1 MLPWLALGLCGQS
14 IYVMVN
20 RLPWPVDFE
29 PHWFCSGLQWPWD
42 LGRDIIFNKEIWL
55 WQRNL
60 MKTESQSLKQV
71 QTVASAQPTTELALF
86 VVALALPHPEAE
98 ATTFKQF
105 QTRFHLI
112 SQIFA
117 DSLPPGSSCS
127 GPNENVEKSGTTG
140 PRPHMGIPARA
151 EELSS
156 NSKSSK
162 LPKSRNPTIQGH
174 ENFAR
179 LICHGIPHMP
189 HMPDRT
195 SMLGRNFAAPA
206 FRPLEAALQAALEVL
221 ELALA
226 IEDPG
231 LTSWHQPSFL
241 GAEPPAA
248 GPPTSPTAPTAKGA
262 GHSARPAGSQ
272 EVEAVAEVGSQ
283 VFHEGAATGHRFP
296 SSLECRTKEFD
307 PGLIHPEGSE
317 WGSRP
322 AVAQRCSPPPQ
333 IWKGGGT
340 EASACHGVPQSWEIS
355 AAWCRLKHKWLT
367 KVRPNET
374 LQAVGLSQRLN
385 IGIHWISFPAL
396 KNAISHSPM
405 FKHFDSSKIHANL
418 RSTETINIKTSSGSK
433 PASGSQCQAVQA
445 MPNQVEDSPYWFTA
459 VLPVAPRC
467 SSGLHHFQSRALL
480 GSAIEDHSWCLGQFP
495 HATLDRMTCKK
506 RAKKTFKKHLFLICS
521 SQFH

>member
-1 MLPWLALGLCGQS
+1 
-14 IYVMVN
+14 
-20 RLPWPVDFE
+20 
-29 PHWFCSGLQWPWD
+29 
-42 LGRDIIFNKEIWL
+42 
-55 WQRNL
+55 

-231 LTSWHQPSFL
+231 LTS
-241 GAEPPAA
+241 
-248 GPPTSPTAPTAKGA
+248 
-262 GHSARPAGSQ
+262 
-272 EVEAVAEVGSQ
+272 
-283 VFHEGAATGHRFP
+283 
-296 SSLECRTKEFD
+296 
-307 PGLIHPEGSE
+307 
-317 WGSRP
+317 
-322 AVAQRCSPPPQ
+322 
-333 IWKGGGT
+333 
-340 EASACHGVPQSWEIS
+340 
-355 AAWCRLKHKWLT
+355 
-367 KVRPNET
+367 
-374 LQAVGLSQRLN
+374 
-385 IGIHWISFPAL
+385 
-396 KNAISHSPM
+396 
-405 FKHFDSSKIHANL
+405 
-418 RSTETINIKTSSGSK
+418 
-433 PASGSQCQAVQA
+433 
-445 MPNQVEDSPYWFTA
+445 
-459 VLPVAPRC
+459 
-467 SSGLHHFQSRALL
+467 
-480 GSAIEDHSWCLGQFP
+480 
-495 HATLDRMTCKK
+495 
-506 RAKKTFKKHLFLICS
+506 
-521 SQFH
+521 